1 MLTATSQNLA
11 PEAAATLRSEL
22 ESEEH
27 FKDKRSWPA
36 AGRTFVRHY
45 TAYRF
50 GNYLRS
56 TVGSTSLIEQLNT
69 LAIFDA
75 VAQFQGELN

>member
-27 FKDKRSWPA
+27 FKDKGSWPA
-36 AGRTFVRHY
+36 AGRRTFVRHY
-45 TAYRF
+45 TSYRF
-50 GNYLRS
+50 GNHPSS
-56 TVGSTSLIEQLNT
+56 TLPTNLIGQLNT
-69 LAIFDA
+69 LAILSA
-75 VAQFQGELN
+75 VVLL

>member
-27 FKDKRSWPA
+27 FKDKTREAGQLLDGERS
-36 AGRTFVRHY
+36 FVITLH
-45 TAYRF
+45 T
-50 GNYLRS
+50 GLVI
-56 TVGSTSLIEQLNT
+56 TQVQPLDQQISLSS
-69 LAIFDA
+69 
-75 VAQFQGELN
+75 